1 MFGKKKTAT
10 ASNANNKKAV
20 ATDDYDNTDV
30 PAPPLKPFTKKG
42 SHAPAKPPHN
52 PSYGAP
58 LNNEQNRRPPSIPSP
73 PQRHISRSMG
83 AEVDSKC
90 LLVGRD
96 ISISGEITAC
106 EKLIVEGQVA
116 ATLPSAR
123 MIEVAPSGLFRGKAD
138 VEEADISGNFDG
150 ELTVSG
156 KLTVRTGGHISGII
170 RYGTVIIEQGG
181 NISGDM
187 ATIPETALDTDVS

>member
-10 ASNANNKKAV
+10 ASNGNKSNAV
-20 ATDDYDNTDV
+20 SSDGHDNTDV

-52 PSYGAP
+52 PAYGATY
-58 LNNEQNRRPPSIPSP
+58 NNEQNRRPPSIPSP

-83 AEVDSKC
+83 AEGDSKC
-90 LLVGRD
+90 LVVGRD
-96 ISISGEITAC
+96 ISISGAITAC
-106 EKLIVEGQVA
+106 DKLIVEGQVEV
-116 ATLPSAR
+116 TLPSAR
-123 MIEVAPSGLFRGKAD
+123 LIEVAPSGLFRGKAD
-138 VEEADISGNFDG
+138 VEEADISGHFDG

-156 KLTVRTGGHISGII
+156 RLTVRTGGHISGTI

-187 ATIPETALDTDVS
+187 ATIPEVIDTDVS